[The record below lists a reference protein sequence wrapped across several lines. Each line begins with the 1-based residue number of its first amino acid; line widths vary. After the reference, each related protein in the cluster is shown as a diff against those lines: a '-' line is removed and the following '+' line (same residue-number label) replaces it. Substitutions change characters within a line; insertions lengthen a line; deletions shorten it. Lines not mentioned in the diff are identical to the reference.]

1 MSQVDK
7 EIEELLRLHPVVPKK
22 KKPKPPDLKVASTAD
37 PSVEVLRANA
47 ARAQERVHE
56 EERRQFRP
64 NEALIRNFRLHGRA
78 RPLPPDEQHRLNL
91 QFALNAAMERQH
103 CERKH
108 ERWLRRQADPYNLGL
123 YGDVND

>member
-1 MSQVDK
+1 MNQVDK

-22 KKPKPPDLKVASTAD
+22 KPKPKLEVVSTAE

-47 ARAQERVHE
+47 ARAQDRVHE

-64 NEALIRNFRLHGRA
+64 NETLIRNKRLFGRA
-78 RPLPPDEQHRLNL
+78 RPLPEDEQRRLNL
-91 QFALNAAMERQH
+91 QFALDAAMERQH
-103 CERKH
+103 RERKH

-123 YGDVND
+123 YGDIND